1 MAKNQLDG
9 TDYRII
15 RELANNGMKIPK
27 VAPLVYLER
36 TAIYYRCE
44 KIKRITGLDPMD
56 FWDLLKLYR
65 KFEGVAVDA

>member
-9 TDYRII
+9 ADFRII
-15 RELANNGMKIPK
+15 RELTYNGMKPGK
-27 VAPLVYLER
+27 VANCVYLER
-36 TAIYYRCE
+36 TTVLYRIE